1 MADASVWVSAL
12 VASEVHH
19 TASRDWL
26 GQRDAAEQVV
36 VAPALLVPEVA
47 AAIARRSGRS
57 ALARRAIAAL
67 LRLPN
72 LRLVVLDAELAE
84 QAGRIAAD
92 CKLRGADAIY
102 VAVAK
107 RLAVPLVTW
116 DREQLER
123 ACDVVE
129 VVRPSGAS
137 GQRS

>member
-1 MADASVWVSAL
+1 MSAL
-12 VASEVHH
+12 VASEAHH
-19 TASRDWL
+19 AASRAWL
-26 GQRDAAEQVV
+26 GERDAAEQVI

-47 AAIARRSGRS
+47 AAIARRSGRP
-57 ALARRAIAAL
+57 ALGHRAVAAL

-92 CKLRGADAIY
+92 SKLRGADAVY

-116 DREQLER
+116 DQEQIER
-123 ACDVVE
+123 GRGVVE
-129 VVRPSGAS
+129 VVRPL
-137 GQRS
+137 

>member
-1 MADASVWVSAL
+1 VSAL
-12 VASEVHH
+12 VASEAHH
-19 TASRDWL
+19 AASRAWL
-26 GQRDAAEQVV
+26 GERDAAEQVV

-57 ALARRAIAAL
+57 ALGHRAVAAL

-84 QAGRIAAD
+84 QAGQIAAD
-92 CKLRGADAIY
+92 SKLRGADAVY

-123 ACDVVE
+123 GRGVVE
-129 VVRPSGAS
+129 VVRPL
-137 GQRS
+137 

>member
-1 MADASVWVSAL
+1 VSAL
-12 VASEVHH
+12 VASEAHH
-19 TASRDWL
+19 AASRAWL
-26 GQRDAAEQVV
+26 GERDSAEQVV

-47 AAIARRSGRS
+47 AAIARRSGRA
-57 ALARRAIAAL
+57 ALGHRAVAAL

-92 CKLRGADAIY
+92 SKLRGADAVY

-123 ACDVVE
+123 VRGVVE
-129 VVRPSGAS
+129 VVRPL
-137 GQRS
+137 

>member
-1 MADASVWVSAL
+1 VSAL

-19 TASRDWL
+19 AASRAWL
-26 GQRDAAEQVV
+26 GERDAAEQVV

-57 ALARRAIAAL
+57 GLGRRAIAAL

-72 LRLVVLDAELAE
+72 LRLVALDAELAE
-84 QAGRIAAD
+84 QAGQIAAD

-123 ACDVVE
+123 GRGVVD
-129 VVRPSGAS
+129 VVRPSAAS
-137 GQRS
+137 AR

>member
-1 MADASVWVSAL
+1 VSAL
-12 VASEVHH
+12 VASEAHH
-19 TASRDWL
+19 AASRAWL
-26 GQRDAAEQVV
+26 GERDAAEQVI
-36 VAPALLVPEVA
+36 VAPASLVPEVA
-47 AAIARRSGRS
+47 AAIARRSGRP
-57 ALARRAIAAL
+57 ALGHRAVAAL

-92 CKLRGADAIY
+92 SKLRGADAVY

-123 ACDVVE
+123 GRGVVE
-129 VVRPSGAS
+129 VVRPL
-137 GQRS
+137 

>member
-1 MADASVWVSAL
+1 VSAL
-12 VASEVHH
+12 VASEAHH
-19 TASRDWL
+19 AASRAWL
-26 GQRDAAEQVV
+26 GERDAAEQVI

-47 AAIARRSGRS
+47 AAIARRSGRP
-57 ALARRAIAAL
+57 ALGHRAVAAL

-92 CKLRGADAIY
+92 SKLRGADAVY

-116 DREQLER
+116 DQEQIER
-123 ACDVVE
+123 GRGVVE
-129 VVRPSGAS
+129 VVRPL
-137 GQRS
+137 

>member
-1 MADASVWVSAL
+1 VSAL

-19 TASRDWL
+19 AASRAWL
-26 GQRDAAEQVV
+26 GERDAAEQVV

-57 ALARRAIAAL
+57 ALGRRAIAAL
-67 LRLPN
+67 LRLSH

-84 QAGRIAAD
+84 QAGQIAAD
-92 CKLRGADAIY
+92 CKLRGAYAVY
-102 VAVAK
+102 VALAK

-123 ACDVVE
+123 GRGVVQ
-129 VVRPSGAS
+129 VVRPSDPSAS
-137 GQRS
+137 